1 MVRKLSE
8 AAERQE
14 SFIYEGVRFMRNLKK
29 KKCTLGSNFIW
40 NFVST
45 TVLLRK
51 KKKKYRKLYLKR
63 MKEFKGKT
71 YLVGRG
77 P

>member
-8 AAERQE
+8 AAEKQE

-29 KKCTLGSNFIW
+29 RKYTLGLNLIW

-45 TVLLRK
+45 TVIEK
-51 KKKKYRKLYLKR
+51 KKKNIVNCIWKKVKD
-63 MKEFKGKT
+63 KFKGK
-71 YLVGRG
+71 RI
-77 P
+77 

>member
-45 TVLLRK
+45 TVWEKR
-51 KKKKYRKLYLKR
+51 KYRKLYLKR
-63 MKEFKGKT
+63 IKEFKGKT

>member
-45 TVLLRK
+45 TVWEKR
-51 KKKKYRKLYLKR
+51 KYRKLYLKR
-63 MKEFKGKT
+63 IKEFKGKT
-71 YLVGRG
+71 YLVGRE

>member
-45 TVLLRK
+45 TVWEKR
-51 KKKKYRKLYLKR
+51 KYRKLYLKR